1 MMNIQEAATVQV
13 RYAGFWRRLAAYLID
28 AIIIGIIFR
37 ILVSIG
43 TMGVVLASII
53 SIFYF
58 IGFWAGL
65 GQTPGKAVL
74 GIKIVRLDGTNISGG
89 TAVLRYIGYIISS
102 IIVYIGFI
110 IIAFHGKKRGLH
122 DLIAGTIVIV
132 ERSPI
137 QEAHSREEFES
148 SIANMD
154 EIQTEHHGL

>member
-58 IGFWAGL
+58 IGFW
-65 GQTPGKAVL
+65 V
-74 GIKIVRLDGTNISGG
+74 VRVDGTNIGGG
-89 TAVLRYIGYIISS
+89 TAILRYIGYIISS

-132 ERSPI
+132 EHSPI

-148 SIANMD
+148 SIANME